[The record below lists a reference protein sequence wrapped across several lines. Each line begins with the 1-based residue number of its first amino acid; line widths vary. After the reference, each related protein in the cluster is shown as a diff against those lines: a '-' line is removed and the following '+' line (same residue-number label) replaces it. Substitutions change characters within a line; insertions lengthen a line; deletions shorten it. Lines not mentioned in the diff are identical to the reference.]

1 MRAILDVM
9 QFEIRYQL
17 RSPFFLGA
25 LPLFALIHFMAI
37 TQTFIHI
44 DNFSKLVAINSAYAI
59 LQIEQALFIFGILP
73 IVAFVTTAMT
83 RDFEH
88 ATASLLF
95 VTPISPKTFLL
106 GRFLG
111 ALLPALLIGLAG
123 LLGAMIGAFMPWLDQ
138 TRVAP
143 FSPLPW
149 AYVFLVV
156 ILPSTFVL
164 CAVFFSVAALTRSF
178 ALTFAAAM
186 AFFVAEALLNIYAKI
201 ENGAWA
207 ALADPSAR
215 ITVAAETRYWTI
227 AELNTNIPLGLLLQN
242 RLLWLTVAP
251 LALLLA
257 LLRFRLDIS
266 EQAPFRFRRRSRGAA
281 TARRIP
287 QPAIQKITPELS
299 FSPRASFAQFVS
311 QLKMDLSCVCKS
323 PLIYII
329 LALVVAALI
338 GESHGN
344 VSRVGLDTP
353 LYPLTSLM
361 LPALRYGMLHHIL
374 LIGLW
379 YSAELIHRERASGLG
394 EIINASP
401 FPDWVMILSKTA
413 AMCLVVNTLMLV
425 AALTSMAWQ
434 AAAGYTHFEL
444 GLYLQ
449 SAFIYNGIYYC
460 MLCVLAVV
468 IQAISPNKWLGL
480 LLTLGVY
487 IGLLSLEPMGF
498 DHVLYNFKIPYAV
511 YSDMNGFGHG
521 AKPVFALIAYW
532 GAFCALLIL
541 AGHLLYPRG
550 NYSSVRERLRDA
562 RARLGAGVR
571 GAASLAA
578 LAFMAIGGWIFY
590 NTNILNEYL
599 TPYERMQRKADYE
612 RAYGRYDNAP
622 APSYDSINMAIDI
635 FPEERR
641 FESRGG
647 ATLGNHK
654 KAPINEFVVSV
665 KPLLRV
671 NQLEVENATLAQ
683 SDPAQGFYL
692 YRLDAPLPPGA
703 TVKMTWNMTRKNEGF
718 VAAEPDNEIVA
729 NGSYLDSNVMPI
741 PGYDSGRR
749 ITDNAER
756 RKYGLPPAP
765 RTPKLGDPA
774 YADKLGFG
782 VDSRTAFE
790 VVLSATAD
798 QIAVAPGA
806 LLKEWLQEGRRY
818 FHYKAEK
825 PILPN
830 LSFCSAR
837 YAIARDRWKDVALE
851 IYYDP
856 KHPFN
861 IAAMMETAKRGLEMY
876 STEFAP
882 YQYSYLR
889 ILEFPSYR
897 SDAKFHSGT
906 VPFSEAAGFVNDLRA
921 VGNGDYG
928 VMHELAHM
936 WWGERITGAQ
946 IQGRWMLTENMADY
960 STLMLFREY
969 YPPVF
974 ANRIARGMLDR
985 YLNGRSKENEAEA
998 PVMYTERHGYLRAKG
1013 PHALYALQ
1021 DIIGKEKVHQALRNF
1036 LRDYSFQTAPCP
1048 TSRDLV
1054 NALRAEAGQE
1064 YQQLITDL
1072 FERIVLYDLQVDAA
1086 SAREVDGE
1094 YEVTIEVTA
1103 RQFEADGRGKETEE
1117 PLDTWFDVA
1126 VFAETGEPLEGVT
1139 PLYIEKH
1146 RLRSGKQV
1154 LRVRTSERPGIA
1166 ALDPFHKRI
1175 ERSAENN
1182 SRIIAA
1188 PPIIG
1193 P

>member
-1 MRAILDVM
+1 
-9 QFEIRYQL
+9 
-17 RSPFFLGA
+17 
-25 LPLFALIHFMAI
+25 
-37 TQTFIHI
+37 
-44 DNFSKLVAINSAYAI
+44 
-59 LQIEQALFIFGILP
+59 
-73 IVAFVTTAMT
+73 
-83 RDFEH
+83 
-88 ATASLLF
+88 
-95 VTPISPKTFLL
+95 
-106 GRFLG
+106 
-111 ALLPALLIGLAG
+111 
-123 LLGAMIGAFMPWLDQ
+123 
-138 TRVAP
+138 
-143 FSPLPW
+143 
-149 AYVFLVV
+149 
-156 ILPSTFVL
+156 
-164 CAVFFSVAALTRSF
+164 
-178 ALTFAAAM
+178 
-186 AFFVAEALLNIYAKI
+186 
-201 ENGAWA
+201 
-207 ALADPSAR
+207 
-215 ITVAAETRYWTI
+215 
-227 AELNTNIPLGLLLQN
+227 
-242 RLLWLTVAP
+242 
-251 LALLLA
+251 
-257 LLRFRLDIS
+257 
-266 EQAPFRFRRRSRGAA
+266 
-281 TARRIP
+281 
-287 QPAIQKITPELS
+287 
-299 FSPRASFAQFVS
+299 
-311 QLKMDLSCVCKS
+311 MDLSCVFKS

-329 LALVVAALI
+329 LALEIASLI
-338 GESHGN
+338 GEFLGN
-344 VSRVGLDTP
+344 VSRVGLETP

-361 LPALRYGMLHHIL
+361 IPLMRFGMLGNIL

-379 YSAELIHRERASGLG
+379 YSAELIHRERASGIG

-401 FPDWVMILSKTA
+401 FPDWLMILSKAA
-413 AMCLVVNTLMLV
+413 AMCLVVNMLMLV
-425 AALTSMAWQ
+425 AVGASMAWQ
-434 AAAGYTHFEL
+434 AAAGYTNFEL
-444 GLYLQ
+444 SLYLQ
-449 SAFIYNGIYYC
+449 SAFIHNGFYYC
-460 MLCVLAVV
+460 MLCILAVV

-487 IGLLSLEPMGF
+487 IGLLSLGPMGF
-498 DHVLYNFKIPYAV
+498 DHALYSFSIPEAV
-511 YSDMNGFGHG
+511 YSDMNGFGHFI
-521 AKPVFALIAYW
+521 KPVFSLIAYW
-532 GAFCALLIL
+532 GAFCVLLLI

-562 RARLGAGVR
+562 RARLGAGVKLTA
-571 GAASLAA
+571 GLAA
-578 LAFMAIGGWIFY
+578 LAFISIGSWIFY

-599 TPYERMQRKADYE
+599 TPDERMRRKADYE
-612 RAYGRYDNAP
+612 KAYGRYDNAP

-641 FESRGG
+641 FESRGS

-654 KAPINEFVVSV
+654 QAPINEFVVSV
-665 KPLLRV
+665 KPLLHV

-683 SDPAQGFYL
+683 SDVAQGFYL
-692 YRLDAPLPPGA
+692 FRLNAPLPPRA
-703 TVKMTWNMTRKNEGF
+703 TLKMTWNATRKNEGF
-718 VAAEPDNEIVA
+718 VAADPDNEIVA
-729 NGSYLDSNVMPI
+729 NGTYLDLGVMPI

-749 ITDNAER
+749 IIDIAER

-765 RTPKLGDPA
+765 RAPKLGDPA
-774 YADKLGFG
+774 YEGKLGFG

-790 VVLSATAD
+790 VVVSTSAD
-798 QIAVAPGA
+798 QIAVAPGI
-806 LLKEWLQEGRRY
+806 LQKEWRQEGRRY

-882 YQYSYLR
+882 YPYPYLR
-889 ILEFPSYR
+889 ILEFPNYR
-897 SDAKFHSGT
+897 PGAKFHSGT
-906 VPFSEAAGFVNDLRA
+906 VPFSEDTGFVNDLRA

-960 STLMLFREY
+960 STMMLFREY
-969 YPPVF
+969 YSPVF
-974 ANRIARGMLDR
+974 ANRIARGMLDA

-1086 SAREVDGE
+1086 SAREIDGG

-1103 RQFEADGRGKETEE
+1103 KQFAADAHGKETEE

-1154 LRVRTSERPGIA
+1154 LTVRTSERPGIA

-1188 PPIIG
+1188 APITG